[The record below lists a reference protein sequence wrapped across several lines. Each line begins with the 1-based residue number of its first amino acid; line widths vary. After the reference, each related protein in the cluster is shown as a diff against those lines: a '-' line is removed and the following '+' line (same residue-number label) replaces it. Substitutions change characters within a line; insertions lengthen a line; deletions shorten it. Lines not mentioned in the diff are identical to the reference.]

1 MHRKCLWHFQTS
13 LQAFSFQN
21 ERFEIN
27 LTVSDGDSLRL
38 FVKALDAVNNEAVD
52 SVIVHVDTSPPD
64 LNIIGLTK
72 DGHKGLA
79 VHNVK
84 ELHHMRYLIFYLYLG
99 CFVSDYRCFCYQALF
114 VSGLRADGA
123 QYLHTSSLTYFTQ
136 SFRYSIIIK
145 LDIKVCVAPPP
156 PSNSNILLLISSL
169 GGWGTNL

>member
-1 MHRKCLWHFQTS
+1 MHRKCLRHFQTS
-13 LQAFSFQN
+13 LQVYFFQN

-38 FVKALDAVNNEAVD
+38 FVKALDAVNNEAID

-84 ELHHMRYLIFYLYLG
+84 ELYHMRYIILYLYLG
-99 CFVSDYRCFCYQALF
+99 CFVSDYRCFFYLALF
-114 VSGLRADGA
+114 VSDLQADGA
-123 QYLHTSSLTYFTQ
+123 QYLHTCSITYLTQ
-136 SFRYSIIIK
+136 SFRFSIIIK
-145 LDIKVCVAPPP
+145 LDIKVCVATPPP
-156 PSNSNILLLISSL
+156 QSNSHIFLLVTYL
-169 GGWGTNL
+169 GRVWG